1 MLGGSS
7 ELEQVET
14 LVMQVLPDPRGFADR
29 VLSQLLDRL
38 ASDGSTP
45 PLAMQFPMSM
55 STPESPQPT
64 TGQPDS
70 AQPGGPFADRDA
82 ELAAALG
89 ACLCWGEDPE
99 CRTCEG
105 DGFPGWA
112 DPDEELYR
120 EYVLPVLRRRK
131 ASAQAAAAAVPSHQA
146 DPEREEGAGT

>member
-29 VLSQLLDRL
+29 VIAQLLDRL
-38 ASDGSTP
+38 ASDGSSP

-55 STPESPQPT
+55 STPGATEPASGHQGAAVP
-64 TGQPDS
+64 S
-70 AQPGGPFADRDA
+70 ELLAERDA

-89 ACLCWGEDPE
+89 ACRCWGEDPA
-99 CRTCEG
+99 CGTCQG
-105 DGFPGWA
+105 HGFPGWT

-120 EYVLPVLRRRK
+120 EYVLPALRRHK
-131 ASAQAAAAAVPSHQA
+131 ASARAAAPAVPPQPA
-146 DPEREEGAGT
+146 EPEREEGVGT